1 MTNQN
6 SRKLILRLGLILGG
20 LALLAVAC
28 LGLIAWRMN
37 STPADLDTS
46 TSLSSDQ
53 GLFRISYTPEGE
65 TRINQIQS
73 WILHVETA
81 GGQPVENAE
90 ITVDGDMPQ
99 HGHGLPTRP
108 EVTEYL
114 GQGDYRVEG
123 LKFHMPGWW
132 IVEFN
137 IAAGGMSDHVTFNLR
152 LNQ

>member
-1 MTNQN
+1 MAEPN
-6 SRKLILRLGLILGG
+6 SRKLILRIALILGA
-20 LALLAVAC
+20 LALLAVVG
-28 LGLIAWRMN
+28 LGLMAWRMN
-37 STPADLDTS
+37 YAPSDLDTS

-53 GLFRISYTPEGE
+53 GLFRVSYMPEHE
-65 TRINQIQS
+65 IRANQIDS
-73 WILHVETA
+73 WTLHVEA
-81 GGQPVENAE
+81 ADGQPVENAQ

-114 GQGDYRVEG
+114 GQGNYRVEG

-137 IAAGGMSDHVTFNLR
+137 ITANGESDHVTFNLL